1 MLELKNIV
9 KDYTS
14 KNQPV
19 VHALK
24 GINVSFRKNEFV
36 AILGHSG
43 CGKTTLL
50 NIIGGLD
57 RYTSGDLI
65 IEGRST
71 KEFKDRDWDT
81 YRNHSIGFV
90 FQSYNLIEHI
100 SILANVELALSISGH
115 SKKERTKK
123 ALAALKKVGLEG
135 LEKKKPNQLS
145 GGQMQRVAIARA
157 LVNDPE
163 ILLADEPTGALDSE
177 TSIQVMDLLS
187 EVAKDRLVIMVTHN
201 PDLANQ
207 YANRLIKIKDGEL
220 LSDSNPYIDNEI
232 YDKKIKDK
240 GKKKKTSMSFFTALG
255 LSFTNMMTK
264 KGRTFLTAFAGSI
277 GIIGIAL
284 ILSVS
289 YGFNNYIKK
298 VQTDALTS
306 YPMSVSKTSVDL
318 LNVVNNYMNAQKRS
332 GEKYP
337 SGDEVTSNNMISSL
351 LSTFTNASTQNDTK
365 AFKAYLSTDEVHT
378 KYDEYLTSI
387 QYSYNVSINTYLE
400 NDDGSLTKAYPYS
413 LFHEPS
419 SALSPSAQIQYAT
432 LETTV
437 ISYLSNLISPS
448 MLPTFSE
455 LIPSIKSEET
465 TSYSSVLTEQYD
477 MVYGEWPEDKFDVV
491 LIVDEYNQIED
502 YLLFGLGLKSP
513 KLMVQQMMISM
524 MKNYSIN
531 NPEVSSYL
539 EESIEEL
546 QNEDQIHPFNKTYE
560 EMCELKYYLPL
571 SYELYENSGTSDSP
585 LFKEKEINS
594 VADFK
599 SDVQTLNIV
608 GVVRPKKNV
617 TSSSLNGV
625 IGYLPELSEY
635 LVKNTNAY
643 VLDENDNVTSSSYPE
658 KYNSKEVNVL
668 LAQLYYYANPD
679 FSQENNNNYYNVLS
693 GNYDTKSK
701 CESSLS
707 TLGYADYDDPK
718 AIYLYPKDF
727 KSKAKIQEMVDEYN
741 LNNKNKIL
749 EEEYKAYQEAGGKE
763 TYDYWLNAFAL
774 NDSVINSKISAHRI
788 SVSDTVGVLMDSV
801 QIIVDSV
808 SYVLIAFVSISLVV
822 SSIMIGIITYVSV
835 LERTKEIGLLRCVG
849 ARKLD
854 VANVFNAETL
864 IIGLSAGLLGI
875 GIALLLDIPLTFI
888 ISTLAEISLIVIVPW
903 YGIILLPIISVLL
916 TIISGLIPSSI
927 ASKKDP
933 VVALRSE

>member
-71 KEFKDRDWDT
+71 KEYKDRDWDT

-135 LEKKKPNQLS
+135 LERKKPNQLS

-157 LVNDPE
+157 LVNNPE

-207 YANRLIKIKDGEL
+207 YANRIIKIKDGEL
-220 LSDSNPYIDNEI
+220 ISDSNPYIDNEV
-232 YDKKIKDK
+232 YDKKVKDK
-240 GKKKKTSMSFFTALG
+240 GRKKKTSMSFFTALG

-318 LNVVNNYMNAQKRS
+318 LNVVNNYLNSQKRS

-337 SGDEVTSNNMISSL
+337 SSEEITSNNMISSL

-365 AFKAYLSTDEVHT
+365 AFKTYLSTDAVHE
-378 KYDEYLTSI
+378 KYDEYLTSV
-387 QYSYNVSINTYLE
+387 QYSYNISINTYLE

-413 LFHEPS
+413 LYHEPS
-419 SALSPSAQIQYAT
+419 STLSTTNQFAYASI
-432 LETTV
+432 ENNV
-437 ISYLSNLISPS
+437 ISYLSNLISPT

-465 TSYSSVLTEQYD
+465 TSYSSVLIEQYD

-491 LIVDEYNQIED
+491 LIVDEYNQIDD

-513 KLMVQQMMISM
+513 KLMVQQMMIAM
-524 MKNYSIN
+524 IKNYGMN
-531 NPEVSSYL
+531 VPEITTYL
-539 EESIEEL
+539 EESIDKL
-546 QNEDQIHPFNKTYE
+546 QNEDKYHPFNKSYE
-560 EMCELKYYLPL
+560 EMCKLKYYLPL
-571 SYELYENSGTSDSP
+571 SYGLYENTGTSDKP
-585 LFKEKEINS
+585 LFNEKDVKS
-594 VADFK
+594 V
-599 SDVQTLNIV
+599 SDLESSVQALNIV

-643 VLDENDNVTSSSYPE
+643 VLDDDNNVISSTYPE
-658 KYNSKEVNVL
+658 KYNSKDSNVL
-668 LAQLYYYANPD
+668 LAELYQYVNPTGDKLSDYYD
-679 FSQENNNNYYNVLS
+679 VTTGKT
-693 GNYDTKSK
+693 GNKNTI
-701 CESSLS
+701 EASLK
-707 TLGYADYDDPK
+707 TLGYADYNDPT

-727 KSKAKIQEMVDEYN
+727 KAKAKIQEMVDEYN
-741 LNNKNKIL
+741 LANKNKIL
-749 EEEYKAYQEAGGKE
+749 EEEYKVYQEEGGTE
-763 TYDYWLNAFAL
+763 SYDYWVNAIAS

-864 IIGLSAGLLGI
+864 IIGLSAGLLGV
-875 GIALLLDIPLTFI
+875 GIALILDIPLTFI
-888 ISTLAEISLIVIVPW
+888 ISTLAEISLTAIVPW
-903 YGIILLPIISVLL
+903 YGIIILPLISVML